1 MQRDSTYMF
10 NFEGLIPK
18 ICLLAQEMGEDERVI
33 KMRCAG
39 LQALSAM
46 VNYQI
51 NFLLFSFL
59 TLVSLY
65 SSALRI

>member
-1 MQRDSTYMF
+1 MF

-46 VNYQI
+46 VPN
-51 NFLLFSFL
+51 
-59 TLVSLY
+59 
-65 SSALRI
+65 